1 MLSTIRD
8 RNMAITIKATSA
20 SIPRIEEMNSNF
32 RHPSALLMNH
42 LNSLWAFRYWIS
54 LWYASSSPS
63 VIMCSMTI
71 KSAITDDGCW
81 LITLSGRSGF
91 TYQFKGV
98 QSYSGFTSSPYLG
111 PGPLYCP
118 AVHLF
123 LPVDNQR
130 LFY

>member
-8 RNMAITIKATSA
+8 QQMEKIINTTSA
-20 SIPRIEEMNSNF
+20 NIPRIEETNSNF
-32 RHPSALLMNH
+32 LHPSALLMNR
-42 LNSLWAFRYWIS
+42 LNSLCAFRYWIL

-63 VIMCSMTI
+63 VIMCSMTPI

-98 QSYSGFTSSPYLG
+98 QSYSGFASSRPTKGLDHCTVQ
-111 PGPLYCP
+111 L
-118 AVHLF
+118 HIFFSL
-123 LPVDNQR
+123 
-130 LFY
+130 